1 MKNICVIGSLNMD
14 LVATVKCFPRPGETI
29 TGKEFGTYTGG
40 KGANQAVA
48 LGRLGANI
56 RMIGKVGDDF
66 YGKKYLQVLEDNG
79 VEIQGVE
86 IEPDTSTGVAI
97 IEVDSSGTNHIVVI
111 PGANGRVDTDF
122 INRKLNYILKSDI
135 FLFQLEIPLETVDF
149 CIKKI
154 KDTQQALKQ
163 NKIIILDPA
172 PAPSSAIPLM
182 EKVLKHVDYITPN
195 ETEIEVLTGVK
206 ICTGEDIK
214 KASFILLDRGV
225 KTVIAKAGEK
235 GAFIVDRERF
245 IHVPALKVN
254 VVDTTAAGDSFNAGF
269 AFALS
274 QNREIVDC
282 VKFANVVASLAVT
295 ARGAQEAMPNL
306 EQVRAFKN
314 SMSAKGLE
322 RSFCTI

>member
-149 CIKKI
+149 CIKK
-154 KDTQQALKQ
+154 LKIP
-163 NKIIILDPA
+163 NK
-172 PAPSSAIPLM
+172 
-182 EKVLKHVDYITPN
+182 H
-195 ETEIEVLTGVK
+195 
-206 ICTGEDIK
+206 
-214 KASFILLDRGV
+214 
-225 KTVIAKAGEK
+225 
-235 GAFIVDRERF
+235 
-245 IHVPALKVN
+245 
-254 VVDTTAAGDSFNAGF
+254 
-269 AFALS
+269 
-274 QNREIVDC
+274 
-282 VKFANVVASLAVT
+282 
-295 ARGAQEAMPNL
+295 
-306 EQVRAFKN
+306 
-314 SMSAKGLE
+314 
-322 RSFCTI
+322 